1 MTETMKIPLFP
12 PRSVSELVAEIEK
25 LSKEIKEL
33 YCLDDIPWVLGYS
46 GGKDSTTVVQLIWYA
61 IAELPPEKRTK
72 KIYVITTD
80 TLVENPI
87 VSTWVRQSL
96 KQMKS
101 AAIEQQLPIEPYMLY
116 PDVKDTFW
124 VNLMGKGYPAPRHGF
139 RWCTERLKILPS
151 NRFVRDMVRINGEV
165 ILILGTRKAESIKRA
180 VSMEKHEIGRMSD
193 RLNNNSSSIKSL
205 LYQSPSLPN
214 SLIYSPIEDWRTD
227 EVWIYLNQW
236 ANPWQNSNKDLFTM
250 YRGATADNECPLVV
264 DTSTPSCGSSRFGCW
279 VCTMVS
285 QDKSME
291 AMIQNDEEKEWMQ
304 PLLDIRN
311 ELDIKNDRDKRD
323 FRRIYGRVELFERN
337 MGDDTTSV
345 EPIPGPYTKFW
356 REHWLRRVLEAQT
369 HIRKTAPLEMRDI
382 TLITPEELSEI
393 RRIWLEEKHEFDDS
407 LPRIYEE
414 VTGEPFEDSR
424 PAAERKLLGS
434 DEWAVIEE
442 ICSED
447 KMHLELMAKLL
458 DTERQY
464 YTKPRRTGIYAD
476 LDKCFE
482 TSSRSKEEAIGNA
495 HYQRNLK
502 KAVEDI
508 KANPTENIQ
517 QFKDAIAQTNSSAK
531 NDTVDIAKLKEELE
545 SNSNQ
550 SRQLSWADIKFSPPN
565 SGEEKPSD

>member
-46 GGKDSTTVVQLIWYA
+46 GGKDSTSVVQLIWYA

-101 AAIEQQLPIEPYMLY
+101 AAIEQKLPIEPYMLY
-116 PDVKDTFW
+116 PEVKDTFW

-236 ANPWQNSNKDLFTM
+236 ANPWENSNKDLFTM

-414 VTGEPFEDSR
+414 VTGERFEDSR

-434 DEWAVIEE
+434 DEWTVIEE

-550 SRQLSWADIKFSPPN
+550 SRQLSWADIKFSTPDVGEKN
-565 SGEEKPSD
+565 SKD